1 MSVVLSVEQNSGI
14 KLSVRK
20 KTLGW
25 LAVLPLL
32 TFLALFF
39 LMPVGELLSTAFG
52 DTSFS
57 LQHFHRLFSVPVYTG
72 IIANT
77 FFISAMVTCLCVV
90 ISYPV
95 AYAMATV
102 SSNLRKVL
110 LIVVLLPFWT
120 SSLVRT
126 TAWIVLLQKNGML
139 NTLLTDLNIIDEPIA
154 FVYNLSGVL
163 IGMTHVL
170 MPFIVLP
177 LYASFKS
184 LDTSILRAAESLGAS
199 SLTIFR
205 RIILPLTAPGVIAG
219 SLIVFMN
226 SVGYYITPALM
237 GGVKQTMIAQ
247 LIADNITKELNW
259 EFAAAISVMLLVIV
273 LSLFFV
279 FQHYFGLEKLMT
291 GSGSKTEETYHEG
304 YRRTLG
310 GKLSLLMCFPIALFL
325 IAPILIVFPMSLG
338 SSPFLTFPPQ
348 DLGFQWYES
357 FFNNAKWLKALM
369 QSLKVAGLTVIFSTI
384 LGTMAAIGVFRIQ
397 ASYRKVL
404 EALFIMPMIVPVII
418 LSIGLYYL
426 LVPYGLVS
434 SVWGLVIGHTV
445 IATPYVFMTV
455 RASLVT
461 FDNSLELAA
470 RSLGAPW
477 LVFFR
482 RILFPSILPGV
493 IGGGVFAF
501 ISSFD
506 DLIIALFMTNV
517 RSRTLPKLMYEGVAH
532 EIDPTIIAA
541 SGIIILFTIVML
553 LTNMVVTKRK

>member
-1 MSVVLSVEQNSGI
+1 MSQVLAVEQSKRL
-14 KLSVRK
+14 KLTLSK
-20 KTLGW
+20 KVLGW
-25 LAVLPLL
+25 LALLPLL
-32 TFLALFF
+32 TFLAMFF
-39 LMPVGELLSTAFG
+39 VLPVAELLSTAFG
-52 DTSFS
+52 DSDFS
-57 LQHFHRLFSVPVYTG
+57 LQHFYRLFSVPVYTG
-72 IIANT
+72 IITNT
-77 FFISAMVTCLCVV
+77 FYISIMVTVLCVL

-102 SSNLRKVL
+102 SSNLRKIL
-110 LIVVLLPFWT
+110 LVMVLLPFWT

-126 TAWIVLLQKNGML
+126 TAWIVLLQKNGVL
-139 NTLLTDLNIIDEPIA
+139 NSLLMELNMITEPIA

-177 LYASFKS
+177 LYASFRS

-259 EFAAAISVMLLVIV
+259 EFAAAISVMLLLIV

-291 GSGSKTEETYHEG
+291 GSGSKTEESYRKG

-310 GKLSLLMCFPIALFL
+310 GKFSLLMCLPIGLFL
-325 IAPILIVFPMSLG
+325 IAPIIVVFPMSLG

-348 DLGFQWYES
+348 DLGFQWYEN
-357 FFNNAKWLKALM
+357 FFSNAKWIKALM
-369 QSLKVAGLTVIFSTI
+369 QSLKVAGLTVVFSTV
-384 LGTMAAIGVFRIQ
+384 LGTLAAIGIFRIQ
-397 ASYRKVL
+397 ASYRKVI
-404 EALFIMPMIVPVII
+404 EAMFIMPMIVPVII

-434 SVWGLVIGHTV
+434 SIWGLVIGHTV

-461 FDNSLELAA
+461 FDSSLELAA

-477 LVFFR
+477 IVFFYR
-482 RILFPSILPGV
+482 VLFPSIFPGV
-493 IGGGVFAF
+493 IGGAVFAF
-501 ISSFD
+501 ITSFD

-553 LTNMVVTKRK
+553 LTNLIVTKRK